1 MIERE
6 QKLHMWNESDRY
18 YDDKEGT
25 TITNQLSIYDK
36 DLGHLAIRGLVS
48 GPAMIIALSSIP
60 SESPWVRMMISRMI
74 KCYLIRNV

>member
-1 MIERE
+1 MLLQPDEVVVII
-6 QKLHMWNESDRY
+6 NNDRKGTKTS

-25 TITNQLSIYDK
+25 TITNQLSK

-60 SESPWVRMMISRMI
+60 SESPCVRMMISR
-74 KCYLIRNV
+74 KTSVT